1 MQLFRSQF
9 LNDVVAK
16 YTEAFDFIN
25 CNMLDHGSD
34 ESVDYDY
41 TNTMWFL
48 NSETKGGREP

>member
-48 NSETKGGREP
+48 KVYVYSE